1 MSSTRTTLTALAGSV
16 LLVSVVG
23 GCGTSPAG
31 QSEGAS
37 SSQPT
42 TQSRTTGGA
51 GETSGAAET
60 TGAPS
65 PSPSQAS
72 VKIKA
77 NVRDGAS
84 KVKVDTRVAVS
95 ASDGTLSKVKLAY
108 SGTDSNGRSTKGT
121 VKGKLTD
128 DGTTWTAADRLE
140 PSTKYTLTTTA
151 SSGAQ
156 QAATEKTTFGTQSLS
171 LDEQTFPML
180 YPKKGA
186 KVGVGMPV
194 VLRFDVAVEDRAA
207 VEKNLHV
214 RSTAEQTGSW
224 SWLSDTEVHYRPKT
238 YWRPGTEVSVDA
250 DVNGVSAGSGIYGQ
264 QSAATS
270 FTVGRSLIT
279 KVDLDTDV
287 AKVYRDGKLVRTIP
301 VSGGKSG
308 WETRSGTKLI
318 MAKEYNKVMTNEA
331 IGAEEDYSLTA
342 KYALRI
348 TNSGEFLHSAPWNSA
363 NFGRRNA
370 SHGCVGMS
378 TADSGWL
385 YEETL
390 IGDPVVTTGTSRTI
404 EQGNGY
410 SDWDISYAK
419 YAERSAL

>member
-1 MSSTRTTLTALAGSV
+1 MSSTRTTLTALAGSL
-16 LLVSVVG
+16 LLVGVVG
-23 GCGTSPAG
+23 GCGTSPAA
-31 QSEGAS
+31 QSDGGS
-37 SSQPT
+37 SSQPS

-51 GETSGAAET
+51 AET
-60 TGAPS
+60 TGSPSTS
-65 PSPSQAS
+65 PSPSEGP
-72 VKIKA
+72 VTVKA

-84 KVKVDTRVAVS
+84 KVEVDTRVKVS
-95 ASDGTLSKVKLAY
+95 ASDGTLSKVTLAY

-121 VKGKLTD
+121 VEGKLAD

-140 PSTKYTLTTTA
+140 PSARYTLTTTA
-151 SSGAQ
+151 SNEAQ
-156 QAATEKTTFGTQSLS
+156 KPKTKTTTFRTQSLT
-171 LDEQTFPML
+171 LDEQTFPTL
-180 YPKKGA
+180 LPKKGS

-194 VLRFDVAVEDRAA
+194 VLNFDVPVRDRAV

-214 RSTAEQTGSW
+214 TSTPQQTGTW
-224 SWLSDTEVHYRPKT
+224 SWLSDTEVHFRPKT
-238 YWRPGTEVSVDA
+238 YWKAGTKVEVDA

-264 QSAATS
+264 QSASTS

-287 AKVYRDGKLVRTIP
+287 AKVYRDGKLVRTIL
-301 VSGGKSG
+301 VSGGKPG
-308 WETRSGTKLI
+308 WQTRSGTKLI

-331 IGAEEDYSLTA
+331 IGAEEDYRLTA

-348 TNSGEFLHSAPWNSA
+348 TNSGEFLHSAPWNTA

-410 SDWDISYAK
+410 SDWDISYAA
-419 YAERSAL
+419 YAKRSAL